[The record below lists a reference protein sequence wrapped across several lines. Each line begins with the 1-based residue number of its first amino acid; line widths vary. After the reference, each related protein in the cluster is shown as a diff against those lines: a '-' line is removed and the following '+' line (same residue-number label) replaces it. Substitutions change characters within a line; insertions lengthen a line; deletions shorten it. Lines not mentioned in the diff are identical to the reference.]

1 MTNLNNLELVNKPNK
16 AEIFITLAE
25 NLLLE
30 IQWFRE
36 NQGLDSQ
43 HLDIIN
49 LSVLNLL
56 NPNGNHLDYFS
67 KLENKQLLL
76 SSTYQGLM
84 TMIGWEVYLRLSK
97 ETQASLSNSTQ
108 RADQTDLRHLII
120 SYSQVFC
127 DSELCLKYFQ
137 KLATRNCQFLN
148 SYLSSIKTNLSELN
162 SPMQLPMLEFNLLQ
176 SKIQYIRTQKKHQ
189 VLSCLPLYPRT
200 FLKKLPSIIEYS
212 FEHLYQSTEFIN
224 VTSELLSEQSLL
236 NVFRDFIKIYQSLE
250 TNKDFDLNQ
259 VKSIQMMHSGVIEV
273 VLSLTKNNNPWLDA
287 MIDSLIF
294 DLQVESHQDW
304 QTRLRKTKSQIDILL
319 PAFSES
325 TYSLDLQETTFQQS
339 EIEALLQKSNL
350 DEQETNGQRSEIE
363 TLLQTSNLFQ
373 LVNKSY
379 TTAHGNLYKTPSGLS
394 FLVNDKISI
403 GKLHPNNMYTEYAT
417 YQSIAGFESTW
428 VKSEYV
434 SVLRVLSG
442 FITNSCTQTNPLL
455 TDVNKDLLNAL
466 VANRLEYL
474 IFNAYNFD
482 YDRSAQLSFFQ
493 QTFASFNNWPLLQL
507 NMRDKEQ
514 YFTEFLKLN
523 SPNTNPGKLSDLILS
538 ISKSNVYSKFFSRVQ
553 QMEGLILIK
562 MLGLNKK
569 VFSKEICRYLNSLD
583 DSEILEF
590 LDILSDQNLFHDT
603 LIQQHDEFEL
613 MDFQQKIQYLLS
625 CNTYQGFI
633 ENLGLVKKLHS
644 QHFEKFLEDSETA
657 LLLTNYLQE
666 ITQSYN
672 QFIDSANEEQYKQYK
687 PLGYMYIKQLI
698 QNLRIYGHI
707 TQDDAKKWCD
717 SVDAIYIRATEK
729 FSISQKYF
737 FRSKAIIAEQSGYK
751 PVTLRYKSDIRYYM
765 INAVFLFLWNKSSN
779 GEQTSKD
786 VFRTA
791 FERLE
796 IADKELILNMCYE
809 QDLLR
814 SLFLHLIDVQMDSS
828 EMAFEFIL
836 NKFVSS
842 LANVNIQTI
851 RNRTIINMIRRTGL
865 DIIYSIESQI
875 FDDVKQEAIN
885 SICVNVELTTDR
897 AKLLVI
903 VEELIKNSF
912 KYSRTDVSVD
922 SIFAYLLDN

>member
-25 NLLLE
+25 NLLIE
-30 IQWFRE
+30 IQYFRE
-36 NQGLDSQ
+36 NQGLDNQ

-67 KLENKQLLL
+67 KLENKHVLF

-97 ETQASLSNSTQ
+97 ETQASLNNSTQ

-137 KLATRNCQFLN
+137 KLATRNCEFLN
-148 SYLSSIKTNLSELN
+148 SYLSTIKTNLSELN

-176 SKIQYIRTQKKHQ
+176 STIQYIRTQKKHQ
-189 VLSCLPLYPRT
+189 VLTCLPLYPRT
-200 FLKKLPSIIEYS
+200 FIKKLPSYIEYS
-212 FEHLYQSTEFIN
+212 FEHLYQSTEYIN
-224 VTSELLSEQSLL
+224 VTSELLSEHSLVS
-236 NVFRDFIKIYQSLE
+236 VFRDFIKIYQSLE

-273 VLSLTKNNNPWLDA
+273 VLNLTKNNNPWLDA

-294 DLQVESHQDW
+294 DLHVETHQDW
-304 QTRLRKTKSQIDILL
+304 QTRLRKTKRQIEILL

-325 TYSLDLQETTFQQS
+325 TYSLDLQETTFQRS

-350 DEQETNGQRSEIE
+350 DEQEKTGQRSEIE
-363 TLLQTSNLFQ
+363 DLFQTSNLVQ
-373 LVNKSY
+373 LVNQSY
-379 TTAHGNLYKTPSGLS
+379 TTEHGNLYKTPSGLS
-394 FLVNDKISI
+394 FLVNDKIRM
-403 GKLHPNNMYTEYAT
+403 GKLHLNNLFTEYAT
-417 YQSIAGFESTW
+417 YESLEGFESTW
-428 VKSEYV
+428 VRSEYV

-442 FITNSCTQTNPLL
+442 FITNSSAETNPQLR
-455 TDVNKDLLNAL
+455 DVNKDLLNAL

-474 IFNAYNFD
+474 IFNVYNFD

-493 QTFASFNNWPLLQL
+493 QTFASFNNLPLLQL
-507 NMRDKEQ
+507 NNRDKEQ
-514 YFTEFLKLN
+514 YFTEFLKSH
-523 SPNTNPGKLSDLILS
+523 SPNTNPGRLSELILS
-538 ISKSNVYSKFFSRVQ
+538 ISKSNVYSKFFNGVQ

-583 DSEILEF
+583 DSAILEF
-590 LDILSDQNLFHDT
+590 LDILSDQNLFQAT

-613 MDFQQKIQYLLS
+613 RDFQQKIQYLLS

-644 QHFEKFLEDSETA
+644 QHFENFLKDTETA

-672 QFIDSANEEQYKQYK
+672 EFIDTANEDEYKQYK

-707 TQDDAKKWCD
+707 SQDDAKKWCD

-737 FRSKAIIAEQSGYK
+737 FKSKAIIAEQSGYK
-751 PVTLRYKSDIRYYM
+751 PVTLHHQSDIRSYM

-779 GEQTSKD
+779 GDETSRDLFK
-786 VFRTA
+786 TA

-796 IADKELILNMCYE
+796 IEDKELILNMCYE

-814 SLFLHLIDVQMDSS
+814 SLFLHLIDVQIDSS

-842 LANVNIQTI
+842 LANVNTQTI
-851 RNRTIINMIRRTGL
+851 RNRTILNMIKRTGL
-865 DIIYSIESQI
+865 DIIYSVESQI
-875 FDDVKQEAIN
+875 FDDIKQQAIN
-885 SICVNVELTTDR
+885 SICTNLEFSIDR

-912 KYSRTDVSVD
+912 KYSRTDLSVD
-922 SIFAYLLDN
+922 SIFSYLLDS